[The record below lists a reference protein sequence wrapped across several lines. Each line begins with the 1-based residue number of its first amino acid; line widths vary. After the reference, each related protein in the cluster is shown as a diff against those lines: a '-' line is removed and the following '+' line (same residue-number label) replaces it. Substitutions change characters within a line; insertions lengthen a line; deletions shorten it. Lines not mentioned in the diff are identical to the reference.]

1 LSPTTTYLY
10 DTSVLVEVLRGNPDI
25 ERRRQAATG
34 TPYVSAVT
42 HGELLYGAKH
52 SQRAALA
59 LADVQSL
66 VATMAVLDVD
76 SRTADLYSD
85 IAHQLRT
92 AGMPIPDN
100 DMWIAATAM
109 QAGLTLAAR
118 DAHFAR
124 VAGLSYEIW

>member
-1 LSPTTTYLY
+1 MYLY
-10 DTSVLVEVLRGNPDI
+10 DTSVLVEVLWRNPGV
-25 ERRRQAATG
+25 ERRRQTATG
-34 TPYVSAVT
+34 TPYVSAVA

-52 SQRAALA
+52 SQRATQALA
-59 LADVQSL
+59 NVQAL

-76 SRTADLYSD
+76 SLTAGLYSD
-85 IAHQLRT
+85 IKQQLRT
-92 AGMPIPDN
+92 AGAPIPDN